1 MTGSTLMA
9 VEYPNWFA
17 QAAQYN
23 FDALL
28 QEFVGKND
36 LCFLQLGAYTGDA
49 SVWIIENIFTGSN
62 CILMDVDTWKGSK
75 ELAHEDMDFDEVYN
89 IYQNKI
95 SKYWKQVRVERCTT
109 TDYLLAQYGCNRP
122 LGEYFDFIYVDAD
135 HTTVGVLLDAE
146 LSWPLLKSGGILA
159 FDDYEWGSNLPMHL
173 RAKPGIDL
181 FLLRHEGEYDLL
193 AKNNQVWIRKR

>member
-1 MTGSTLMA
+1 MSTA
-9 VEYPNWFA
+9 DKYPNWFA

-75 ELAHEDMDFDEVYN
+75 ELAHEEMDFDDVFATYRN
-89 IYQNKI
+89 KVKPYNKI
-95 SKYWKQVRVERCTT
+95 LWKQIDTFT
-109 TDYLLAQYGCNRP
+109 FLTSYNYIK
-122 LGEYFDFIYVDAD
+122 EYDFIYIDAD
-135 HTTVGVLLDAE
+135 HTTAGVLIDAE

-181 FLLRHEGEYDLL
+181 FLLRHEGQYELL
-193 AKNNQVWIRKR
+193 VKNQQVWIRKL